1 MKLRVISVATLLAVT
16 STLLMAMPAEA
27 RMTPSSTIAESSSD
41 AVGLI
46 VKYKPAVNSI
56 APNGEP
62 TGENF
67 AGVDLEN
74 STDLG
79 GGFKSVDFATDLEP
93 KEIQAAADRIA
104 LDPRVESV
112 SLNQTFQPANYVAKP
127 IAAAILPNNDPLD
140 LPIVIRTAVRVA
152 AAPATTATDAW
163 RSPNQVAVRLTW
175 TKPTTRVSGKIA
187 GYKIQIYASGAYRT
201 LYSRTA
207 STTRSYTVTSS
218 YLKAG
223 TRSKFRVAAV
233 SYYAGRYYTG
243 SYRYIYATPTA
254 LPKPNTRIQIQN
266 ANNEMRFSWAPLTS
280 ASDLGGLQVSYNLR
294 VVDGNN
300 VEQTCSTSTSTTCV
314 ISPVTVG
321 TRYTATLTISND
333 RGSVTVGP
341 VTATFSMA
349 TPVNTND
356 TYFNNQWHLK
366 TGVSNPYGMNVTGAW
381 ETETGSPD
389 VYVAVLDTGITN
401 HPDLNANVVAG
412 YDMVSGVTM
421 PRDLTH
427 SSPWTSYASAND
439 GDGRDS
445 DPTDPGDYHFE
456 NGQFVKSSWHG
467 THVAGIISAIDN
479 SQGVLGVAPN
489 VKIIPVRVLGADGGT
504 EADIVAGLNWAAGLA
519 VSGTTLNE
527 NPAQVINMS
536 IGGQG
541 TCYSGSATQTVLAD
555 LRNRG
560 ITVVTAAGN
569 DSGEAAASYPGNCY
583 PTINVAS
590 VGKTGKPAF
599 YSNYGTATDIAAPGG
614 DYCFVIGAKQS
625 SGQIYSTLNDGD
637 RGSENAT
644 YGYELGTSMA
654 SPNVAGVVALMYSAL
669 LRKTP
674 TTQMNSSLVDGVWK
688 ALEGTSRDGVVI
700 NGRKTFNAAPA
711 AKPSGSV
718 CVSSN
723 APAQRYGSGIIDAEA
738 AIAAILNPQP

>member
-1 MKLRVISVATLLAVT
+1 MNLRGISVAALLAVT
-16 STLLMAMPAEA
+16 SALLTALPAEA
-27 RMTPSSTIAESSSD
+27 RMTPSTTVAESSSD

-46 VKYKPAVNSI
+46 VKYKPAVNPI

-93 KEIQAAADRIA
+93 EEIQAAADRIA

-112 SLNQTFQPANYVAKP
+112 SLNQTFQAANYVAKP
-127 IAAAILPNNDPLD
+127 IAGSILPNNDPMD

-163 RSPNQVAVRLTW
+163 RSPNQVAVRLAW
-175 TKPTTRVSGKIA
+175 SKPTTRVSGKIA
-187 GYKIQIYASGAYRT
+187 GYKIQIYASGAWRT

-207 STTRSYTVTSS
+207 STTRSYTSTSK

-223 TRSKFRVAAV
+223 IQSRFRVAAV
-233 SYYAGRYYTG
+233 NYYAGRYYTG

-266 ANNEMRFSWAPLTS
+266 ATNEMRFSWAPLTS

-294 VVDGNN
+294 VVDENN
-300 VEQTCSTSTSTTCV
+300 VTQTCSTSTSTTCV
-314 ISPVTVG
+314 VSPVTVG
-321 TRYTATLTISND
+321 ARYTATLNITND
-333 RGSVTVGP
+333 RGSVAVGP

-381 ETETGSPD
+381 DSETGSPD
-389 VYVAVLDTGITN
+389 VYVAVLDTGITD
-401 HPDLNANVVAG
+401 HPDLNSNVVDG
-412 YDMVSGVTM
+412 YDMITNLV
-421 PRDLTH
+421 
-427 SSPWTSYASAND
+427 SAND
-439 GDGRDS
+439 SSGRDN
-445 DPTDPGDYHFE
+445 DPTDPGDNHFE
-456 NGQFVKSSWHG
+456 NGRFIKSSWHG
-467 THVAGIISAIDN
+467 THVAGIIAAIDN
-479 SQGVLGVAPN
+479 TQGVLGVAPN
-489 VKIIPVRVLGADGGT
+489 VKIIPVRVLGSDGGT
-504 EADIVAGLNWAAGLA
+504 EADIVAGLNWAAGIG
-519 VSGTTLNE
+519 VTGTTLNQ
-527 NPAQVINMS
+527 NPAHVINMS

-541 TCYSGSATQTVLAD
+541 TCYSGSPTQSALATIK
-555 LRNRG
+555 NRG

-569 DSGEAAASYPGNCY
+569 DSGEAATSYPGNCY
-583 PTINVAS
+583 PTINVAA
-590 VGKTGKPAF
+590 VGKTGKPTF

-614 DYCFVIGAKQS
+614 DYCYSVGSQQS

-637 RGSENAT
+637 RGPENAT

-674 TTQMNSSLVDGVWK
+674 TTPLNSALVENMWK
-688 ALEGTSRDGVVI
+688 ALEDTSREGVIVSQK
-700 NGRKTFNAAPA
+700 KTFHSAPA
-711 AKPSGSV
+711 AQPSGSV
-718 CVSSN
+718 CGFSN
-723 APAQRYGSGIIDAEA
+723 APAQRYGSGIIDAKA

>member
-1 MKLRVISVATLLAVT
+1 MKLRGISVAALLAVT
-16 STLLMAMPAEA
+16 SALLTGMPAEA
-27 RMTPSSTIAESSSD
+27 RMTPSIQVAESSSD

-46 VKYKPAVNSI
+46 VKYKPSVNPI

-93 KEIQAAADRIA
+93 EDIQAAADRIA

-112 SLNQTFQPANYVAKP
+112 SLNQTFQAANYVAKP
-127 IAAAILPNNDPLD
+127 IAGFILPNNDPLD
-140 LPIVIRTAVRVA
+140 LPIFIRTAVRVA

-187 GYKIQIYASGAYRT
+187 GYKIQIYASGAWRT

-207 STTRSYTVTSS
+207 STTRSYTSTSS

-223 TRSKFRVAAV
+223 IESRFRVAAV
-233 SYYAGRYYTG
+233 NYYAGRYYTG

-266 ANNEMRFSWAPLTS
+266 ATNEMRFSWAPLTS

-294 VVDGNN
+294 VVDENN
-300 VEQTCSTSTSTTCV
+300 VTQTCSTSTSTTCV

-321 TRYTATLTISND
+321 ARYTATLTIAND

-349 TPVNTND
+349 NPVTTND
-356 TYFNNQWHLK
+356 TYFTNQWHLK

-381 ETETGSPD
+381 DSETGSPD
-389 VYVAVLDTGITN
+389 VYVAILDTGITD
-401 HPDLNANVVAG
+401 HPDLDANVVAG
-412 YDMVSGVTM
+412 YDMVSDVTAA
-421 PRDLTH
+421 H
-427 SSPWTSYASAND
+427 D
-439 GDGRDS
+439 GNGRDS
-445 DPTDPGDYHFE
+445 NPHDPGDNE
-456 NGQFVKSSWHG
+456 TSPNRTSSWHG
-467 THVAGIISAIDN
+467 THVAGIIAAVDN
-479 SQGVLGVAPN
+479 NIGVIGVAPN
-489 VKIIPVRVLGADGGT
+489 VKIIPVRVLAAGGGT
-504 EADIVAGLNWAAGLA
+504 NADIVAGLNWAAGYPIN
-519 VSGTTLNE
+519 GIPT
-527 NPAQVINMS
+527 NPHPANVINMS
-536 IGGQG
+536 IGGEG
-541 TCYSGSATQTVLAD
+541 TCFEGSATQSVLMD
-555 LRNRG
+555 IKDDG

-569 DSGEAAASYPGNCY
+569 DGGDARFSYPGNCY
-583 PTINVAS
+583 PTINVGAI
-590 VGKTGKPAF
+590 GKTGKPTF
-599 YSNYGTATDIAAPGG
+599 YSNYGPGVDVAAPGG
-614 DYCFVIGAKQS
+614 DYCYAIGSTQA
-625 SGQIYSTLNDGD
+625 SGQIYSTLNSGTTTP
-637 RGSENAT
+637 GTAI

-669 LRKTP
+669 LRKNPTVTKDSALVTSMWDAIRTTVTP
-674 TTQMNSSLVDGVWK
+674 LASTVP
-688 ALEGTSRDGVVI
+688 
-700 NGRKTFNAAPA
+700 PA
-711 AKPSGSV
+711 EPSGSS
-718 CVSSN
+718 CVSTNKTTQSYGAGIVN
-723 APAQRYGSGIIDAEA
+723 AKA
-738 AIAAILNPQP
+738 AVEAILQ

>member
-1 MKLRVISVATLLAVT
+1 MKLRGISVAALLAVT
-16 STLLMAMPAEA
+16 SALLTALPAEA
-27 RMTPSSTIAESSSD
+27 RMTPSTTVAESSSD

-46 VKYKPAVNSI
+46 VKYKPAVNPI

-93 KEIQAAADRIA
+93 EEIQAAADRIA

-112 SLNQTFQPANYVAKP
+112 SLNQTFQAANYVAKP
-127 IAAAILPNNDPLD
+127 IAGSILPNNDPLD

-163 RSPNQVAVRLTW
+163 RSPNQVAVRLAW
-175 TKPTTRVSGKIA
+175 SKPTTRVSGKIA
-187 GYKIQIYASGAYRT
+187 GYKIQIYASSAWRT

-207 STTRSYTVTSS
+207 STTRSYTSTSP

-223 TRSKFRVAAV
+223 IQSRFRVAAV
-233 SYYAGRYYTG
+233 NYYAGRYYTG

-266 ANNEMRFSWAPLTS
+266 ATNEMRFSWAPLTS
-280 ASDLGGLQVSYNLR
+280 PSDLGGLQVSYNLR
-294 VVDGNN
+294 VVDENN
-300 VEQTCSTSTSTTCV
+300 VTQTCSTSTSTTCV

-321 TRYTATLTISND
+321 ARYTATLTISND

-381 ETETGSPD
+381 DSETGSPD
-389 VYVAVLDTGITN
+389 VYVAVLDTGITD
-401 HPDLNANVVAG
+401 HPDLESNVVAG
-412 YDMVSGVTM
+412 YDMVSGVSM
-421 PRDLTH
+421 PRDSTH
-427 SSPWTSYASAND
+427 SSPWTSFVSAND
-439 GDGRDS
+439 GDGPDN
-445 DPTDPGDYHFE
+445 DPRDPGDHHYEDGTFI
-456 NGQFVKSSWHG
+456 KSSWHG
-467 THVAGIISAIDN
+467 THVAGIIAAVDN
-479 SQGVLGVAPN
+479 SVGVLGVAPN
-489 VKIIPVRVLGADGGT
+489 VKIIPVRVLGADGGS
-504 EADIVAGLNWAAGLA
+504 EADIVAGLNWAAGEA
-519 VSGTTLNE
+519 VGSAPLNAH
-527 NPAQVINMS
+527 PANVINMS

-541 TCYSGSATQTVLAD
+541 TCFDSSPTATVLRRLKD
-555 LRNRG
+555 DG

-569 DSGEAAASYPGNCY
+569 DSSLASFSYPGNCY
-583 PTINVAS
+583 PTINVGA
-590 VGKTGKPAF
+590 VGKTGKPTF
-599 YSNYGTATDIAAPGG
+599 YSNYGPGVDVAAPGG
-614 DYCFVIGAKQS
+614 DYCYAIGSTQA
-625 SGQIYSTLNDGD
+625 SGQIYSTLNSGTTSP
-637 RGSENAT
+637 GNAT
-644 YGYELGTSMA
+644 YAYELGTSMA

-669 LRKTP
+669 LRKNPTVTRDAALVTSMWTAISNTVTP
-674 TTQMNSSLVDGVWK
+674 LASTVP
-688 ALEGTSRDGVVI
+688 
-700 NGRKTFNAAPA
+700 PA
-711 AKPSGSV
+711 EPSGRF
-718 CVSSN
+718 CVSTNKTSQSYGAGIVN
-723 APAQRYGSGIIDAEA
+723 AKA
-738 AIAAILNPQP
+738 AVDAILQ